1 MQVLS
6 CAWELQVRKEKG
18 EKNKQFHW
26 HFYALFLSLLFKRT
40 LTVHEPDP
48 RGMNLDCHFDFQEKK
63 KTCLKAI
70 VKKVTPWKEERLP
83 SAFFPPLITPHG
95 SKTRRIWTH
104 RGPCL
109 QQRNNLDFF
118 LLLLLESYPVAVNN
132 RTGKKERV
140 GGREKEK
147 RERRMHPKNA
157 ACVNTKKEKRRTGKW
172 LGNYC
177 LLYADTQSER
187 TKIVDIDAPRCCL
200 SCFIPWIFDA
210 PLIDS
215 WDARKKTF
223 LLSIN
228 CWTLWGDISLRMLS
242 PPQRFFSLSFTN
254 LF

>member
-1 MQVLS
+1 
-6 CAWELQVRKEKG
+6 
-18 EKNKQFHW
+18 
-26 HFYALFLSLLFKRT
+26 
-40 LTVHEPDP
+40 
-48 RGMNLDCHFDFQEKK
+48 MNLDCHFDFQEKE

-132 RTGKKERV
+132 RTGKKERE
-140 GGREKEK
+140 REKK
-147 RERRMHPKNA
+147 RERETNA
-157 ACVNTKKEKRRTGKW
+157 PEKCSLCKHEERKKRTGKW

-187 TKIVDIDAPRCCL
+187 TKKNRRY
-200 SCFIPWIFDA
+200 WRT
-210 PLIDS
+210 PLLPQL
-215 WDARKKTF
+215 F
-223 LLSIN
+223 Y
-228 CWTLWGDISLRMLS
+228 SLNIWCTPHWQLGR
-242 PPQRFFSLSFTN
+242 T
-254 LF
+254 